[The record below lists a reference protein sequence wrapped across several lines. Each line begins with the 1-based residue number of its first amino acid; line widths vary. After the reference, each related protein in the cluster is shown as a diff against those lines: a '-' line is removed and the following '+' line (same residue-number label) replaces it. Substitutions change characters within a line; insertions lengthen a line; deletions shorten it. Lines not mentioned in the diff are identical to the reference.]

1 MSPIGRK
8 KKNSVTTF
16 TKRAVKW
23 ILVISL
29 IDLQLSYALAFLGR
43 VEIAENL
50 SSTVATAIIGVM
62 LGYFMKS
69 FFETKEEKKLEFEK
83 EKEWKNE
90 PHGGGSA
97 G

>member
-1 MSPIGRK
+1 MPMGRK
-8 KKNSVTTF
+8 KKNKTVTF
-16 TKRAVKW
+16 TKTAVKW
-23 ILVISL
+23 ILVLSL
-29 IDLQLSYALAFLGR
+29 LDLQLSYILAFLGR
-43 VEIAENL
+43 EEIAEDL

-69 FFETKEEKKLEFEK
+69 FFETREEKKLEFEK

-90 PHGGGSA
+90 PPEGGSA

>member
-1 MSPIGRK
+1 MGRK

-29 IDLQLSYALAFLGR
+29 IDLQLSYILAFLGH
-43 VEIAENL
+43 VEIAEDL

-90 PHGGGSA
+90 PPEGGSA

>member
-1 MSPIGRK
+1 MGRK

-43 VEIAENL
+43 VEIAEDL

-83 EKEWKNE
+83 EKEEWKNE
-90 PHGGGSA
+90 PPEGGSA

>member
-1 MSPIGRK
+1 MIGLAKRG
-8 KKNSVTTF
+8 SRQTF
-16 TKRAVKW
+16 TKIAVRW
-23 ILVISL
+23 ILFFAL
-29 IDLQLSYALAFLGR
+29 LDLQLSYILAFLGR
-43 VEIAENL
+43 VEIAEDL

-69 FFETKEEKKLEFEK
+69 FFETREEKKLEFEK

-90 PHGGGSA
+90 PPEGGSA

>member
-1 MSPIGRK
+1 MPMSRK
-8 KKNSVTTF
+8 KKNKTVTF
-16 TKRAVKW
+16 TKTAVKW
-23 ILVISL
+23 ILVLSL
-29 IDLQLSYALAFLGR
+29 LDLQLSYILAFLGR
-43 VEIAENL
+43 VEIAEDL

-90 PHGGGSA
+90 PPEGGSA
-97 G
+97 E